1 MGLPRAAVTLALCL
15 LHVLMAQGESDEFPV
30 RRHIRPA
37 DLPAPYGSR
46 SVANPPKVVPR
57 PDGSVLSVPAGFMVQ
72 EVATGLDQPRMMAL
86 APNGDLFLTEPGA
99 DRLSVHRD
107 ENGDGIFDR
116 HWTFSEKLN
125 RPFGLVFIGNWIY
138 IGNTDAL
145 VRLSY
150 VVGQTES
157 DSRPQRIVK
166 LPSGGHWTRGLL
178 YLPGENKL
186 YISVGSKTNISEE
199 PPQRAAILRC
209 NLDGSELEI
218 FASGLRNPVGLALQP
233 VSKMIWAAV
242 NERDGLGDDL
252 VPDYATSVVADGFY
266 GWPYSYIGSN
276 PMPGYADKR
285 PDLVKRAIIP
295 DVLFQSHSAALGI
308 AFYTGDQFPER
319 YRGGA
324 FVAFHGSWN
333 RKQRTGY
340 EVVYLPFNA
349 KGQALGHYEEFLT
362 GWRDTPSEKLVWGR
376 PVGVLMDN
384 DGSLLVS
391 DDGNDKLWRVRYA
404 GD

>member
-1 MGLPRAAVTLALCL
+1 
-15 LHVLMAQGESDEFPV
+15 
-30 RRHIRPA
+30 
-37 DLPAPYGSR
+37 
-46 SVANPPKVVPR
+46 
-57 PDGSVLSVPAGFMVQ
+57 VPAGFTVQ

-99 DRLSVHRD
+99 DRLSVHKD

-116 HWTFSEKLN
+116 HWTFSDKLN

-138 IGNTDAL
+138 IGNTNAL

-157 DSRPQRIVK
+157 DSRPERILK

-178 YLPGENKL
+178 YHPGENKL
-186 YISVGSKTNISEE
+186 YISVGSKSNIAEE

-209 NLDGSELEI
+209 NLDGSDLEI

-233 VSKMIWAAV
+233 VSKMIWTAV

-252 VPDYATSVVADGFY
+252 VPDYATSVVAGGFY
-266 GWPYSYIGSN
+266 GWPYSYIGSI

-295 DVLFQSHSAALGI
+295 DVLFQSHAAALGI
-308 AFYTGDQFPER
+308 AFYTGDQFPEW

-340 EVVYLPFNA
+340 EVVYLPFDDT
-349 KGQALGHYEEFLT
+349 GQALGYYEEFLT
-362 GWRDTPSEKLVWGR
+362 GWKDTPSAKLVWGR
-376 PVGVLMDN
+376 PVGVLMDK

-391 DDGNDKLWRVRYA
+391 DDGNDKLWRVRYS
-404 GD
+404 GN